1 MNTTMYDPLTS
12 DTTALNAL
20 LRGEMAAVEAYTRA
34 LGLFGDDELIGDL
47 QKIRDDHSRA
57 VRLLRDR
64 VVQLAGVP
72 AESSGA
78 WSAFGADASATK
90 VIGPTT
96 ALAALRQGEEHIISE
111 YEAAL
116 TDAEISPDCHPMIQT
131 DLLTPTQKHVDEL
144 NRLLGGQNR
153 W

>member
-1 MNTTMYDPLTS
+1 MNTTMYDPLTC

-34 LGLFGDDELIGDL
+34 LGLFGDDELIADL

-64 VVQLAGVP
+64 IVQLGGVP
-72 AESSGA
+72 AENSGA
-78 WSAFGADASATK
+78 WNAFGASATK
-90 VIGPTT
+90 VIGSTT
-96 ALAALRQGEEHIISE
+96 ALAALRQSEEHIVSE
-111 YEAAL
+111 YEVAL
-116 TDAEISPDCHPMIQT
+116 TDADISPDCHPMIQV
-131 DLLTPTQKHVDEL
+131 DLLAPTQKHVDEL
-144 NRLLGGQNR
+144 SRLLGGSGR